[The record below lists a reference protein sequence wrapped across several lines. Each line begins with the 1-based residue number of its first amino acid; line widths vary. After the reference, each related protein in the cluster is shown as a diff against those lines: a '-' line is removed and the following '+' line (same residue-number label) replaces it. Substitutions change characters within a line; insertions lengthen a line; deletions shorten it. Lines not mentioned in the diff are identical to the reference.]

1 MTLNDIFK
9 KIYGKD
15 WKQASFWEK
24 VEAVI
29 FGIVVFQFLSHL
41 LSFHD

>member
-9 KIYGKD
+9 NIYGKD

-29 FGIVVFQFLSHL
+29 FGVVVFQFVSYLF
-41 LSFHD
+41 FHHD